1 MEFHRGVL
9 MNIKPERLHRHRRA
23 AALPLR
29 SRFAKGLSRGCG
41 KRERSAGLGAAQGAE
56 RGRGAGPLP
65 ALPGSGWGWAAGR
78 RGTASNRIG

>member
-9 MNIKPERLHRHRRA
+9 MNIKPERLDRHRRA

-29 SRFAKGLSRGCG
+29 SPLAKGLSRGGGG

-56 RGRGAGPLP
+56 RGRPRLGLGLGLGLGLAGEGQRLIGLGRLP
-65 ALPGSGWGWAAGR
+65 
-78 RGTASNRIG
+78 